1 MTKIKFK
8 NNIREEQLQFAVIV
22 AKMHGKWVLCKHR
35 DRVTYEFPG
44 GHRENGESIFDTAKR
59 ELKEETGAINFTL
72 QRICNY
78 SVCGKTREGEQFD
91 SEQFGAL
98 FYAEILTKEDEL
110 YSEIE
115 TIILS
120 DDLPD
125 NWTYSS
131 IMPQLIHKVKE
142 TGYGI

>member
-1 MTKIKFK
+1 MTEIKFR
-8 NNIREEQLQFAVIV
+8 NDIFDEQLQFAVIV

-35 DRVTYEFPG
+35 DRSTYEFPG

-59 ELKEETGAINFTL
+59 ELKEETGAINFSL

-78 SVCGKTREGEQFD
+78 SVCGKTREGERFD
-91 SEQFGAL
+91 SEHFGSL
-98 FYAEILTKEDEL
+98 FYAEILAKENEL

-115 TIILS
+115 TIILL

-142 TGYGI
+142 TGYGL